1 MATIQHKRTTVFSI
15 FEIDISAFKNIC
27 NLLII
32 EFTQNEEN
40 LYSFLI
46 KNKNSY
52 HILELYKSLNGL
64 YRT

>member
-15 FEIDISAFKNIC
+15 FEIDISDFKNVC
-27 NLLII
+27 NL

-52 HILELYKSLNGL
+52 HILELYKSLNG
-64 YRT
+64 